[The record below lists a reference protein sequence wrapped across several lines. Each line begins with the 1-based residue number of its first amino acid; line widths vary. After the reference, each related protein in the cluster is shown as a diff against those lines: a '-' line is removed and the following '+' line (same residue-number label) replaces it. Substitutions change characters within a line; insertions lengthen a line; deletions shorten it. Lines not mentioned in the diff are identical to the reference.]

1 MVADSAI
8 QTARQAA
15 SSLLNISPEGG
26 HAALWLAAT
35 DSLDKVINLDQFDQ
49 VGNQPA
55 ANEASAFATLPLEP
69 GHPYG
74 DPEFSDDLRGFA
86 VELIHEFL
94 RASGRRGYA
103 QALHALRAS
112 Q

>member
-26 HAALWLAAT
+26 HAALWLAAS

-55 ANEASAFATLPLEP
+55 ANEVSAFATLPLEP

-74 DPEFSDDLRGFA
+74 YPEFSDDLRGFA